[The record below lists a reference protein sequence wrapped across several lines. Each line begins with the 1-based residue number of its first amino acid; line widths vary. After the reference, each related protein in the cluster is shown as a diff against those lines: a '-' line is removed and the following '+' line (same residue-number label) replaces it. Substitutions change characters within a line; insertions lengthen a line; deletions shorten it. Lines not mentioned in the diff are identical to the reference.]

1 MSTEDQNRAVVT
13 LHKGVDTEEFVNQ
26 MLDNGYELHN
36 EKPGSLRN
44 FDFVMTQE
52 QAATLR
58 EDARVI
64 DVRYGSKVDNG
75 IHLIKNVIQE
85 TQQYNKDV
93 GATVGSDHGNWAHV
107 ACVNTSDPFTG
118 QSITIPDNFKY
129 TLDGTDVDVVIQ
141 DSGVQPDHPEF
152 LADDLTTMRYKT
164 VDWPTISGLSQY
176 TQPTN
181 FHRDIDG
188 HGSHVAST
196 VAGRRLGWAKNANI
210 YSMKILDDP
219 GNTFG
224 ASASFEMIRA
234 WHNLKKTNNP
244 NGDTY
249 PVRPTVVNMS
259 WGYFGKY
266 ENIQNGSYR
275 GSNWNGTIMQDAYGM
290 IQGQQDEGV
299 YTHPLRVASVDAD
312 VQDCLDAGII
322 MVGAAGNGSHKIDT
336 TTGLDYDNYYTSTVY
351 GNRYYHRGSSP
362 VAQGNVICVG
372 NISYVY
378 VSGQEPLFNSSEK
391 GPRVDVCAPGG
402 NITGA
407 IPTGSTK
414 FNNIATVPH
423 LDNGGYVIGNLN
435 GTSMASPQVAGV
447 LAALLQVRPHYTQE
461 QCLTWLQEVCQL
473 NRLYDP
479 TTGTPGVDY
488 INFRALQGAANLFLQ
503 TPFVDSNPY
512 IIST

>member
-1 MSTEDQNRAVVT
+1 
-13 LHKGVDTEEFVNQ
+13 
-26 MLDNGYELHN
+26 
-36 EKPGSLRN
+36 
-44 FDFVMTQE
+44 
-52 QAATLR
+52 
-58 EDARVI
+58 
-64 DVRYGSKVDNG
+64 
-75 IHLIKNVIQE
+75 
-85 TQQYNKDV
+85 
-93 GATVGSDHGNWAHV
+93 
-107 ACVNTSDPFTG
+107 
-118 QSITIPDNFKY
+118 
-129 TLDGTDVDVVIQ
+129 
-141 DSGVQPDHPEF
+141 
-152 LADDLTTMRYKT
+152 
-164 VDWPTISGLSQY
+164 
-176 TQPTN
+176 
-181 FHRDIDG
+181 
-188 HGSHVAST
+188 
-196 VAGRRLGWAKNANI
+196 
-210 YSMKILDDP
+210 
-219 GNTFG
+219 
-224 ASASFEMIRA
+224 
-234 WHNLKKTNNP
+234 
-244 NGDTY
+244 
-249 PVRPTVVNMS
+249 
-259 WGYFGKY
+259 
-266 ENIQNGSYR
+266 
-275 GSNWNGTIMQDAYGM
+275 
-290 IQGQQDEGV
+290 
-299 YTHPLRVASVDAD
+299 
-312 VQDCLDAGII
+312 

-447 LAALLQVRPHYTQE
+447 LAALLQVRPHYTQA